1 MEVAPTAMCVL
12 LGVFAWA
19 FLCGFP
25 PRIGVFCL
33 GFPPPIGER
42 SVSNDKIVE
51 HAPKDKHFRF

>member
-12 LGVFAWA
+12 LGRFSADFLHASECFAW
-19 FLCGFP
+19 
-25 PRIGVFCL
+25 

-42 SVSNDKIVE
+42 SASNDKIVE